1 MVVDSGDN
9 SENIMKK
16 RVISVRRDI
25 AVELFNGH
33 NLGALICNQVV
44 GKIISLQG
52 LLPGT
57 QSSFP
62 YLISRI

>member
-1 MVVDSGDN
+1 
-9 SENIMKK
+9 MKK

-25 AVELFNGH
+25 AVELLNGH